1 MMRSDETKRLMIET
15 TKSFIRKNQ
24 NLTIKDI
31 ADTCFVNI
39 AAVNYHFGSKDN
51 LIGIATNEILD
62 ELREN
67 IHLAMTDLNVDDRSS
82 FEAYL
87 ERVIEAAVLFV
98 INNPGAIK
106 QIVTTL
112 PSLMRFA
119 HVFLEGIPN
128 HKVCEFARLIN
139 TDAKDKDLG
148 TAAQINKEMFVTAT
162 IAPVVIRLIDES
174 STVDPNLFSDE
185 TFRKTYA
192 KAIVKGF
199 EAVCKTLI

>member
-15 TKSFIRKNQ
+15 TKTFIRKNQ

-67 IHLAMTDLNVDDRSS
+67 IGLAMTDLNDDDLSS

-87 ERVIEAAVLFV
+87 ERVVDAVVLFV
-98 INNPGAIK
+98 INNPGAIM

-112 PSLMRFA
+112 PSMIKFS
-119 HVFLEGIPN
+119 HVFLEAIPN
-128 HKVCEFARLIN
+128 HKVCEFAKLIN

-148 TAAQINKEMFVTAT
+148 IAAQINKEMFVTAT
-162 IAPVVIRLIDES
+162 IAPVIIRLIDDS
-174 STVDPNLFSDE
+174 STVNPNLFSDE

-199 EAVCKTLI
+199 EAVCQTLI